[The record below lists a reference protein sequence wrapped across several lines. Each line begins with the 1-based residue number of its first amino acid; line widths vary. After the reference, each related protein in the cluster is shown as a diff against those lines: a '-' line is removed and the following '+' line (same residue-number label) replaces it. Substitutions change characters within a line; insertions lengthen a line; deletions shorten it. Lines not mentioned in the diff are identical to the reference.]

1 MKPLA
6 LLASLAFAAT
16 AAAETPPPAPAP
28 AQDNAQKARPALKL
42 NLDEVEPARPR
53 ITFEPRDDK
62 KKDEAASNLPGLGG
76 RPSRDWVEPSKPVF
90 PQNTGGA
97 EPPVK

>member
-6 LLASLAFAAT
+6 FLAFLAFTAT
-16 AAAETPPPAPAP
+16 AAAQAPAP
-28 AQDNAQKARPALKL
+28 DPAPKARPPLKL

-53 ITFEPRDDK
+53 ITFDARDEK
-62 KKDEAASNLPGLGG
+62 KKDDPSKNLPGLGG
-76 RPSRDWVEPSKPVF
+76 RPSEVWVEPAKPVY

-97 EPPVK
+97 EAPLR

>member
-6 LLASLAFAAT
+6 LLALLAFAAT
-16 AAAETPPPAPAP
+16 AAAETPAPAP
-28 AQDNAQKARPALKL
+28 AQDNAQKPRPALKL
-42 NLDEVEPARPR
+42 NLDQVESARPR

-62 KKDEAASNLPGLGG
+62 KKDEASNNLPGLGG
-76 RPSRDWVEPSKPVF
+76 RPSRDWVEPAKSVF

-97 EPPVK
+97 EAPK